1 MADDANVLAADPGG
15 AWSSSLLG
23 AAIGAYVD
31 RNLNAPQQVA
41 PSIAYGMDAS
51 GNLYQLGK
59 PNNYA
64 TMTPVSSGGGGAP
77 AGNGMLLLMLVIGF
91 IVVEKG

>member
-1 MADDANVLAADPGG
+1 MADDANVLAADPNG

-31 RNLNAPQQVA
+31 RTMNAPQQIA
-41 PSIAYGMDAS
+41 PQSNYGMDAS
-51 GNLYQLGK
+51 GNLYRLGQ

-64 TMTPVSSGGGGAP
+64 TMTPVSSGGGAP
-77 AGNGMLLLMLVIGF
+77 GGNGMLLLMLVVGF
-91 IVVEKG
+91 VVMEKG